1 MCACV
6 CIHIF
11 VGPVEPQP
19 ASKFVWL
26 CWRRRCRCWRQRL
39 CRRCHCVTFCA
50 HTVAALPPC
59 QAQTYWICRHFLL
72 CTSVSDWEK
81 ACGFAVCQCVCV
93 CSPGSIKHARTHTH
107 THADTNIC
115 ACIGVVH
122 VHNAGKRQTRILKCH
137 LRCQGR
143 AISSTAA
150 ADGRLSSNSSSSSSV
165 IEVKTA
171 THKQTRTH
179 IHILIHTHT
188 LS

>member
-1 MCACV
+1 MCVFVCV
-6 CIHIF
+6 CMCIHIF

-81 ACGFAVCQCVCV
+81 ACGFAVCQCVC
-93 CSPGSIKHARTHTH
+93 SPGSSASN
-107 THADTNIC
+107 THAHKHWCMHWCSTC
-115 ACIGVVH
+115 AQSWQKA
-122 VHNAGKRQTRILKCH
+122 NKNLKKPLTPSGQSYQQHCSS
-137 LRCQGR
+137 GR
-143 AISSTAA
+143 TTEQQQQQRHWS
-150 ADGRLSSNSSSSSSV
+150 
-165 IEVKTA
+165 
-171 THKQTRTH
+171 
-179 IHILIHTHT
+179 
-188 LS
+188 